1 MANIDRPKNNPRACS
16 ICQSAQSKLFEE
28 TFVPS
33 IPYNPNYIFDKNVG
47 CNLNNDEIL
56 ALVQKLIA
64 FQEWT
69 FYSQSSE
76 FSDNELDFLNYID
89 ADEELT
95 VSKGEPGYDEVRRLE
110 KETQNSYIGGTT
122 LRFKRGEFGY
132 NILLREKY
140 KDVNEIERLF
150 FNNDDVLNFYTCFNK
165 IADVYKR
172 QVKSGILLDEEIS
185 FDLDSLN
192 IPLTTEEIVVDKKIG
207 IDLYYDMQ
215 MEMGQQIADE
225 VNNIFFY
232 LNEIEKLKPTIKLRT
247 NEDITSVVTN
257 NQSNS
262 LSEEINLNSN
272 IFRKSGKTIYN
283 SDFRDI
289 YDDFTDPEPRY
300 ADLNSQSVTLSYNA
314 ENYLTLD
321 TSTNINFRYTENGYI
336 KQEGRSPVI
345 LDQTATTTFN
355 ASQGFKSEVYV
366 NDALTYTQ
374 EEVPKFTQFD
384 YNRGLLVNLYDKL
397 DEVLGSFSQKNEI
410 LNTFNNRKVEILTN
424 RYGN

>member
-33 IPYNPNYIFDKNVG
+33 IPYNPRNIFDENVG

-64 FQEWT
+64 FQEYT
-69 FYSQSSE
+69 FFTQNMDESL
-76 FSDNELDFLNYID
+76 LDKYNFLNFID
-89 ADEELT
+89 DIDEELT
-95 VSKGEPGYDEVRRLE
+95 VSEGEPGYDEVRRLE
-110 KETQNSYIGGTT
+110 QELGLGYRET
-122 LRFKRGEFGY
+122 LRFERGEFGY

-140 KDVNEIERLF
+140 KDANEIERMF
-150 FNNDDVLNFYTCFNK
+150 FNNEDVLNFYTCFSK
-165 IADVYKR
+165 IADVYKQ
-172 QVKSGILLDEEIS
+172 QVKSGRLLDEEIS

-192 IPLTTEEIVVDKKIG
+192 IPLTTEEIVVDKE
-207 IDLYYDMQ
+207 IDNNMRIELGEQ
-215 MEMGQQIADE
+215 VADE

-232 LNEIEKLKPTIKLRT
+232 MDEIE
-247 NEDITSVVTN
+247 
-257 NQSNS
+257 
-262 LSEEINLNSN
+262 NLLP
-272 IFRKSGKTIYN
+272 IIKSGPDPEGSINRGAGQNTSNNNNISRTGGITVYN

-289 YDDFTDPEPRY
+289 YGDFEEPKPRY
-300 ADLNSQSVTLSYNA
+300 ADLNSQSIELSYKA
-314 ENYLTLD
+314 ENYLTLNS
-321 TSTNINFRYTENGYI
+321 STNINFSYTENGYI
-336 KQEGRSPVI
+336 KEEGRSAVI
-345 LDQTATTTFN
+345 LDQTVTTTFN